1 MWNPQRHN
9 RQRFESDSGY
19 SHNLSWGHWLQ
30 FYWVWLMVEAELNGT
45 SRNLVVYPTP
55 GCSPIL
61 ANAYRKL
68 GQHTLADADKAC
80 P

>member
-1 MWNPQRHN
+1 MLLGTVKGVRRWHSQRHN

-30 FYWVWLMVEAELNGT
+30 FYWMWLMVEAELMYLET
-45 SRNLVVYPTP
+45 SSFRFR
-55 GCSPIL
+55 PIEPIE
-61 ANAYRKL
+61 K
-68 GQHTLADADKAC
+68 